1 MKDSAVARLLKYI
14 YRFGIFAGF
23 KAFIVSTKKSGN
35 ISIQIPSVKSPVW
48 LRAKT
53 SDIPTFEQIFISQEY
68 DIKIPITPENIIDC
82 GANIGLATVYLKNRY
97 PHAKVISIE
106 PDNGNFAMLQKNT
119 ADYNDVHCLKNGVW
133 NKSTELNVVDKL
145 GLGES
150 WALMVDEAKEKNDN
164 SIKSVTIGEIMK
176 QFDLKEIDLLK
187 VDIEGAEKELFSDN
201 YEDWLPK
208 TKVLYIELH
217 DRYRKG
223 TSTSFFK
230 AIINYDFSV
239 RPGRE
244 NLICINN
251 KYIQE

>member
-1 MKDSAVARLLKYI
+1 MKDSKVVRLLKYI
-14 YRFGIFAGF
+14 YRFGIFSGF
-23 KAFIVSTKKSGN
+23 KAFISTNKKSGN
-35 ISIQIPSVKSPVW
+35 ISVRIPAVKYPIW
-48 LRAKT
+48 LRTKT

-97 PHAKVISIE
+97 PSAKVISIE

-119 ADYNDVHCLKNGVW
+119 SVYSDIHCLKNGVW
-133 NKSTELNVVDKL
+133 NKSADLDVVDKL

-150 WALMVDEAKEKNDN
+150 WALMVDEVKEKNEN
-164 SIKSVTIGEIMK
+164 SIRSVTISEIMQ
-176 QFDLKEIDLLK
+176 QFNLKEIDLLK
-187 VDIEGAEKELFSDN
+187 IDIEGAEKELFSDN

>member
-1 MKDSAVARLLKYI
+1 MKDSKVVRLLKYI
-14 YRFGIFAGF
+14 YRFGVFAGF
-23 KAFIVSTKKSGN
+23 KTFINSNKKSGN
-35 ISIQIPSVKSPVW
+35 IPLHIPTAKNPIW

-68 DIKIPITPENIIDC
+68 DIKIPITPESIIDC
-82 GANIGLATVYLKNRY
+82 GANVGLASVYLKNRY
-97 PHAKVISIE
+97 PLAKIISVE
-106 PDNGNFAMLQKNT
+106 PDTENFAMLQKNT
-119 ADYNDVHCLKNGVW
+119 SMYNDIHCLKNGVW
-133 NKSTELNVVDKL
+133 NKAADLNVVDKL

-150 WALMVDEAKEKNDN
+150 WALMVDEVKEKTEN
-164 SIKSVTIGEIMK
+164 SIRSVTISEIMQ
-176 QFDLKEIDLLK
+176 QFNLKEIDLLK
-187 VDIEGAEKELFSDN
+187 IDIEGAEKELFSDN

-244 NLICINN
+244 NLICVNN